1 MEAKLFP
8 PKANGNRLTRLVLC
22 GTLAL
27 TGTAAL
33 HAQYS
38 MDLSRINLPDMTYLT
53 LGHPGPT
60 GKEIRVNNLYMDVG
74 GVPCLPVMGEI
85 HYSRMHPRYWRDAL
99 MKMKASGIDVV
110 ATYCIWNLH
119 EEFEGELSWEGR
131 RDLRRFLKLCQ
142 ELGLKVHLRIGPYCN
157 AEIRNGG
164 LPDWIVNNPKLET
177 RSNSPLYLAYARRW
191 YQAVY
196 DQVKGL
202 LYKDG
207 GPVIA
212 LQLENEYVKPG
223 QIISH
228 LRTLKRMAV
237 DIGFDVPVYSMTH
250 WMDSEYPRGEIIP
263 YAGFYIEAP
272 WTASGKNE
280 IPTGNFEFF
289 TYNRLSDNIGTDI
302 IKIEGDVQSLSG
314 KDNDSPFFT
323 CEVGVGT
330 TAFYHRRAV
339 VPEEMA
345 GEMVNLRLGCGANLM
360 GYYMY
365 AGGTNPVGRATT
377 LQSSGPRVSY
387 DYQAPIREFGNLG
400 TVMKEVKKYNY
411 FMNDFGQALAPA
423 VAYLPT
429 TNENRD
435 SLQWAVRYDGRGG
448 YLFCSNYLYKHH
460 RGDYDGVQFAL
471 QLPGGELRVPR
482 SPVRVK
488 GGTYFLWPFEQQLN
502 GVRLRYATVQPICRI
517 DDDGVP
523 TYFFFEDDGIAGE
536 YCLAADNV
544 KRVRAH
550 DARCTKEADGYF
562 IDGLTA
568 GRDCMVEIALRNG
581 GRVRLVTLTEDES
594 DRLWRGRIGGKDF
607 LCLTSSALTYDD
619 EGVTLIDERPEVSA
633 DFYADGKFAR
643 QTRSAAPRSLR
654 AEVHPLPPMDG
665 AQWIRPA
672 KGDGVGRTFTLHSL
686 SSVEKAL
693 LRFAAPTGASCHIN
707 GKAVETRQTGEY
719 RLADVTQFINVGTD
733 SVRFT
738 LPAGESVVAE
748 IEILMQNGERWV
760 WNTDATWLSADSA
773 TPVAILTD
781 KGKPTAYAPE
791 EHLALYAVSTP
802 RPAGGDE
809 ETRLYLTYRGDVG
822 NLYQDRQL
830 VADSY
835 YDGTDWIVGLDRL
848 PCTPGAEPLIVRI
861 DGLHSADAPVY
872 FEKNVDPATC
882 VYPTLEKADVR
893 QEYRFRLLPDE
904 LE

>member
-1 MEAKLFP
+1 M
-8 PKANGNRLTRLVLC
+8 
-22 GTLAL
+22 
-27 TGTAAL
+27 
-33 HAQYS
+33 
-38 MDLSRINLPDMTYLT
+38 
-53 LGHPGPT
+53 
-60 GKEIRVNNLYMDVG
+60 
-74 GVPCLPVMGEI
+74 
-85 HYSRMHPRYWRDAL
+85 
-99 MKMKASGIDVV
+99 
-110 ATYCIWNLH
+110 
-119 EEFEGELSWEGR
+119 
-131 RDLRRFLKLCQ
+131 
-142 ELGLKVHLRIGPYCN
+142 
-157 AEIRNGG
+157 
-164 LPDWIVNNPKLET
+164 
-177 RSNSPLYLAYARRW
+177 
-191 YQAVY
+191 
-196 DQVKGL
+196 KGL

-228 LRTLKRMAV
+228 LTTLKRMAV

-387 DYQAPIREFGNLG
+387 DYQAPIREFGTLG

-568 GRDCMVEIALRNG
+568 GRDCRVEIALRNG

-760 WNTDATWLSADSA
+760 WNTDATWLSADNA

>member
-1 MEAKLFP
+1 M
-8 PKANGNRLTRLVLC
+8 N
-22 GTLAL
+22 
-27 TGTAAL
+27 
-33 HAQYS
+33 H
-38 MDLSRINLPDMTYLT
+38 
-53 LGHPGPT
+53 
-60 GKEIRVNNLYMDVG
+60 
-74 GVPCLPVMGEI
+74 
-85 HYSRMHPRYWRDAL
+85 
-99 MKMKASGIDVV
+99 
-110 ATYCIWNLH
+110 
-119 EEFEGELSWEGR
+119 
-131 RDLRRFLKLCQ
+131 
-142 ELGLKVHLRIGPYCN
+142 
-157 AEIRNGG
+157 
-164 LPDWIVNNPKLET
+164 PKLET

-207 GPVIA
+207 GPIIA
-212 LQLENEYVKPG
+212 LQLENEYVKRG
-223 QIISH
+223 QIIPH
-228 LRTLKRMAV
+228 LTTLKRMAV
-237 DIGFDVPVYSMTH
+237 DIGFDVPVYTMTH
-250 WMDSEYPRGEIIP
+250 WMDSEYPRGEIVP

-302 IKIEGDVQSLSG
+302 IKVEGGVLSLSG
-314 KDNDSPFFT
+314 KNNDSPFFT

-345 GEMVNLRLGCGANLM
+345 GEMVNLRLGCGVNLM

-387 DYQAPIREFGNLG
+387 DYQAPIREFGTLG
-400 TVMKEVKKYNY
+400 TVMQEVRKYNY

-448 YLFCSNYLYKHH
+448 YLFCSNYLYKHA

-471 QLPGGELRVPR
+471 QLPEGELRVPR

-488 GGTYFLWPFEQQLN
+488 GGTYFLWPFGQQLD
-502 GVRLRYATVQPICRI
+502 GVHLRYATVQPICRVAG
-517 DDDGVP
+517 DGVP

-544 KRVRAH
+544 KRVRTRG
-550 DARCTKEADGYF
+550 ARCMKEADGYF
-562 IDGLTA
+562 IHGLTA
-568 GRDCMVEIALRNG
+568 GRNCMVEIERRDG

-594 DRLWRGRIGGKDF
+594 DRVWRGRIRGKDF

-619 EGVTLIDERPEVSA
+619 EGITLIDERPEVCA
-633 DFYADGKFAR
+633 DFYVGGKFVR
-643 QTRSAAPRSLR
+643 QTRSAALRSLR
-654 AEVHPLPPMDG
+654 AKVRPLTPMED

-672 KGDGVGRTFTLHSL
+672 KGDHVGRTFALHSL

-693 LRFAAPTGASCHIN
+693 LRFVAPTGASCHIN
-707 GKAVETRQTGEY
+707 GKTVEARQTGEY
-719 RLADVTQFINVGTD
+719 RLADVTRLINVGTD

-738 LPAGESVVAE
+738 LPAGGSVVAE
-748 IEILMQNGERWV
+748 IEILMRNGERRV
-760 WNTDATWLSADSA
+760 WTTDATWLSADSA
-773 TPVAILTD
+773 TPAAILTD
-781 KGKPTAYAPE
+781 KGKPSAYAPE

-802 RPAGGDE
+802 RPADGDE

-848 PCTPGAEPLIVRI
+848 PHAPGTAPLIVRI
-861 DGLHSADAPVY
+861 DGLRSADTPIY
-872 FEKNVDPATC
+872 FEKNVDPAAC
-882 VYPTLEKADVR
+882 VHPTLEKADVR
-893 QEYRFRLLPDE
+893 QEYRFRLRPDE

>member
-1 MEAKLFP
+1 M
-8 PKANGNRLTRLVLC
+8 
-22 GTLAL
+22 
-27 TGTAAL
+27 
-33 HAQYS
+33 
-38 MDLSRINLPDMTYLT
+38 
-53 LGHPGPT
+53 
-60 GKEIRVNNLYMDVG
+60 
-74 GVPCLPVMGEI
+74 
-85 HYSRMHPRYWRDAL
+85 
-99 MKMKASGIDVV
+99 
-110 ATYCIWNLH
+110 
-119 EEFEGELSWEGR
+119 
-131 RDLRRFLKLCQ
+131 
-142 ELGLKVHLRIGPYCN
+142 
-157 AEIRNGG
+157 
-164 LPDWIVNNPKLET
+164 NNPKLET

-228 LRTLKRMAV
+228 LTTLKRMAV

-387 DYQAPIREFGNLG
+387 DYQAPIREFGTLG

-654 AEVHPLPPMDG
+654 AEVRPLPPMDG

-738 LPAGESVVAE
+738 LPASESVVAE

-872 FEKNVDPATC
+872 FEKNIDPATC

>member
-38 MDLSRINLPDMTYLT
+38 MDLSRINLPDTTYLT

-228 LRTLKRMAV
+228 LTTLKRMAV

-387 DYQAPIREFGNLG
+387 DYQAPIREFGTLG

-568 GRDCMVEIALRNG
+568 GRDCMIEIALRNG

-809 ETRLYLTYRGDVG
+809 ETRLYLTYHGDVG

>member
-1 MEAKLFP
+1 
-8 PKANGNRLTRLVLC
+8 
-22 GTLAL
+22 
-27 TGTAAL
+27 
-33 HAQYS
+33 
-38 MDLSRINLPDMTYLT
+38 
-53 LGHPGPT
+53 
-60 GKEIRVNNLYMDVG
+60 
-74 GVPCLPVMGEI
+74 
-85 HYSRMHPRYWRDAL
+85 
-99 MKMKASGIDVV
+99 
-110 ATYCIWNLH
+110 
-119 EEFEGELSWEGR
+119 
-131 RDLRRFLKLCQ
+131 
-142 ELGLKVHLRIGPYCN
+142 
-157 AEIRNGG
+157 
-164 LPDWIVNNPKLET
+164 
-177 RSNSPLYLAYARRW
+177 
-191 YQAVY
+191 
-196 DQVKGL
+196 
-202 LYKDG
+202 
-207 GPVIA
+207 
-212 LQLENEYVKPG
+212 
-223 QIISH
+223 
-228 LRTLKRMAV
+228 
-237 DIGFDVPVYSMTH
+237 
-250 WMDSEYPRGEIIP
+250 
-263 YAGFYIEAP
+263 
-272 WTASGKNE
+272 
-280 IPTGNFEFF
+280 
-289 TYNRLSDNIGTDI
+289 
-302 IKIEGDVQSLSG
+302 
-314 KDNDSPFFT
+314 
-323 CEVGVGT
+323 
-330 TAFYHRRAV
+330 
-339 VPEEMA
+339 
-345 GEMVNLRLGCGANLM
+345 
-360 GYYMY
+360 
-365 AGGTNPVGRATT
+365 
-377 LQSSGPRVSY
+377 
-387 DYQAPIREFGNLG
+387 
-400 TVMKEVKKYNY
+400 
-411 FMNDFGQALAPA
+411 
-423 VAYLPT
+423 
-429 TNENRD
+429 
-435 SLQWAVRYDGRGG
+435 
-448 YLFCSNYLYKHH
+448 
-460 RGDYDGVQFAL
+460 
-471 QLPGGELRVPR
+471 
-482 SPVRVK
+482 
-488 GGTYFLWPFEQQLN
+488 
-502 GVRLRYATVQPICRI
+502 
-517 DDDGVP
+517 
-523 TYFFFEDDGIAGE
+523 
-536 YCLAADNV
+536 
-544 KRVRAH
+544 
-550 DARCTKEADGYF
+550 
-562 IDGLTA
+562 
-568 GRDCMVEIALRNG
+568 MVEIALRNG